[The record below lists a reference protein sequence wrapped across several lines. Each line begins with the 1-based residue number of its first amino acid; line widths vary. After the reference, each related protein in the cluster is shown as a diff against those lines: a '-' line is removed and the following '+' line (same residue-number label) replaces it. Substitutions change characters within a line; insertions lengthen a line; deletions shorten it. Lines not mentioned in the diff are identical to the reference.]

1 MSAIGLQGVSL
12 NDECT
17 EALPFKMVTVKVAK
31 LSWII
36 RIIDGARHYENAVQ
50 VGVGVGQSGVKRE
63 DVFISEEKLHR
74 CPGRDSCAVLST
86 IKSSRSS
93 TKVVFCNEDLRLYPN
108 PHSQNVSY
116 PTAVFGWEIEPTDM
130 AKLDVLDRG
139 KEGAITWNP
148 VEVDQGVRLATSGLP
163 P

>member
-1 MSAIGLQGVSL
+1 MVETVTLSDGHTMSAIGLQGVSL

-74 CPGRDSCAVLST
+74 CPGRDSTPKILF
-86 IKSSRSS
+86 KFLLGGLLQRG
-93 TKVVFCNEDLRLYPN
+93 
-108 PHSQNVSY
+108 QNVSY

-130 AKLDVLDRG
+130 AKLDALDHG

>member
-17 EALPFKMVTVKVAK
+17 EALPFKMVTGG
-31 LSWII
+31 
-36 RIIDGARHYENAVQ
+36 IIDGARHYENAVQ
-50 VGVGVGQSGVKRE
+50 VGVGVGQSGVKHE

-74 CPGRDSCAVLST
+74 CPGRDSCAGALDNQV
-86 IKSSRSS
+86 IQ
-93 TKVVFCNEDLRLYPN
+93 ELYKGGLLQRG
-108 PHSQNVSY
+108 QNVSY

-130 AKLDVLDRG
+130 AKLDALDRG